1 MLDLNHD
8 PPVLYLLSSWAYRCE
23 TWALNIYAIQDFHE
37 VPKGIFSEGVVVRKK
52 NTNRKEYSKTQCNPL
67 DICGSRYGDCS

>member
-23 TWALNIYAIQDFHE
+23 TWALNLYVIPDCHE
-37 VPKGIFSEGVVVRKK
+37 VLKVIFSEGAVMGKK
-52 NTNRKEYSKTQCNPL
+52 NTNINEYRKTQCNPL
-67 DICGSRYGDCS
+67 DIFGSRY